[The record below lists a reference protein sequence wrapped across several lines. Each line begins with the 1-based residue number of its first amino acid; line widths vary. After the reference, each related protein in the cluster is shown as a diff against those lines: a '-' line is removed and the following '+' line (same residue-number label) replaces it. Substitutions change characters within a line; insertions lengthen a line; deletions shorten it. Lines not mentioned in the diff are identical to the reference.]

1 MYMVE
6 ITEDKL
12 SGLSE
17 HIEKA
22 LSHMGK
28 VMQCVSELEGDS
40 EMNERMGMRSYRS
53 HYEQKPYGDYEGYA
67 SRGYNGSGRYSRY

>member
-22 LSHMGK
+22 LTHMGK
-28 VMQCVSELEGDS
+28 VMQCVSELEESGHS
-40 EMNERMGMRSYRS
+40 EMNERNETRYRRPYRESYR
-53 HYEQKPYGDYEGYA
+53 DYDDE
-67 SRGYNGSGRYSRY
+67 RSGRYSRY

>member
-28 VMQCVSELEGDS
+28 VM
-40 EMNERMGMRSYRS
+40 
-53 HYEQKPYGDYEGYA
+53 
-67 SRGYNGSGRYSRY
+67 